1 MGKMSDISYQLDTAI
16 ADCWYGKTIEPCEED
31 EGGGAFGCIFVEEL
45 SVQQLDQ
52 LKTALEDTPIT
63 VRITTRKSDFLIT
76 FSMR

>member
-1 MGKMSDISYQLDTAI
+1 MSKMSDISYQLDTAI
-16 ADCWYGKTIEPCEED
+16 ANCWYGKTIEPCED
-31 EGGGAFGCIFVEEL
+31 EGGAFGCIFVEEL

-52 LKTALEDTPIT
+52 LETALEDTPIT